1 MAFLHFDSDTHTYS
15 IDGKKLPSVTEI
27 CGLLNNWG
35 DINPAI
41 LMQAARRGSVVH
53 EYCELVDY
61 GVDEDGIECEPD
73 LAGYVIAYM
82 RFLRDY
88 KPSWEMVEQK
98 VYSDQFGFAG
108 TLDRYG
114 TIDGK
119 PVLLDIK
126 TSSSVNKLTKIIW
139 ACQLSAYALLLAKAD
154 DPKLRRWNLVLKRDG
169 KYQVIDASESEER
182 YAFSGY
188 SLFNTLLLIW
198 KIVNE

>member
-1 MAFLHFDSDTHTYS
+1 MIHFDEATHTYS
-15 IDGKKLPSVTEI
+15 LDGKKLPSVTEI

-41 LMQAARRGSVVH
+41 LMQAARRGTVVH

-61 GVDEDGIECEPD
+61 GVDEDGIECEPE

-88 KPSWEMVEQK
+88 KPLWECVEQK

-108 TLDRYG
+108 TLDRFG

-126 TSSSVNKLTKIIW
+126 TSSSVGKLQKIIW
-139 ACQLSAYALLLAKAD
+139 ACQLSAYVLLLAKEGED
-154 DPKLRRWNLVLKRDG
+154 IRRWNLVLKRDG
-169 KYQVIDASESEER
+169 KYQLIDASESEKK
-182 YAFSGY
+182 YAFSGF

>member
-41 LMQAARRGSVVH
+41 LMQAARRGTVVH
-53 EYCELVDY
+53 EYAELIDY
-61 GVDEDGIECEPD
+61 GVDEDGIECEPE

-88 KPSWEMVEQK
+88 RPLWEMVEQK
-98 VYSDQFGFAG
+98 VYSEQFGFAG

-139 ACQLSAYALLLAKAD
+139 ACQLSAYQLLLAKEGEEV
-154 DPKLRRWNLVLKRDG
+154 KRWNLVLKKDG
-169 KYQVIDASESEER
+169 KYQIVDASESEKK
-182 YAFSGY
+182 YAFSGF

>member
-1 MAFLHFDSDTHTYS
+1 MIHFDPETHTYS
-15 IDGKKLPSVTEI
+15 LDGKKLPSVTEI

-41 LMQAARRGSVVH
+41 LMQAARRGTVVH

-61 GVDEDGIECEPD
+61 GVDEDGIECEPE

-88 KPSWEMVEQK
+88 KPLWECVEQK
-98 VYSDQFGFAG
+98 VYSEQFGYAG
-108 TLDRYG
+108 TLDRFG

-126 TSSSVNKLTKIIW
+126 TSSCVNKLQKIIW
-139 ACQLSAYALLLAKAD
+139 ACQLSAYVLLLAKEGEEV
-154 DPKLRRWNLVLKRDG
+154 KRWNLVLKRDG
-169 KYQVIDASESEER
+169 KYQIVDASESEKK
-182 YAFSGY
+182 YAFSGF

>member
-1 MAFLHFDSDTHTYS
+1 MIHFDEATHTYS
-15 IDGKKLPSVTEI
+15 LDGKKLPSVTEI

-41 LMQAARRGSVVH
+41 LMQAARRGTVVH

-61 GVDEDGIECEPD
+61 GVDEDGIECEPE

-88 KPSWEMVEQK
+88 KPLWEMVEQK
-98 VYSDQFGFAG
+98 VCSDQFGFAG
-108 TLDRYG
+108 TLDRFG

-126 TSSSVNKLTKIIW
+126 TSSSVGKLQKIIW
-139 ACQLSAYALLLAKAD
+139 ACQLSAYVLLLAKEGQD
-154 DPKLRRWNLVLKRDG
+154 VKRWNLVLKRDG
-169 KYQVIDASESEER
+169 KYQIIDASESEKK
-182 YAFSGY
+182 YAFSGF

>member
-1 MAFLHFDSDTHTYS
+1 MIHFDEATHTYS
-15 IDGKKLPSVTEI
+15 LDGKKLPSVTEI

-41 LMQAARRGSVVH
+41 LMQAARRGTVVH
-53 EYCELVDY
+53 EYCELADY
-61 GVDEDGIECEPD
+61 GVDEDGIECEPE

-88 KPSWEMVEQK
+88 RPLWEMVEQR
-98 VYSDQFGFAG
+98 VYSEQFGFAG

-139 ACQLSAYALLLAKAD
+139 ACQLSAYQLLLAKEGEEV
-154 DPKLRRWNLVLKRDG
+154 KRWNLVLKKDG
-169 KYQVIDASESEER
+169 KYQIVDAAESEKK
-182 YAFSGY
+182 YAFSGFT
-188 SLFNTLLLIW
+188 LFNTLLLIY
-198 KIVNE
+198 KIIND

>member
-1 MAFLHFDSDTHTYS
+1 MIHFDEATHTYS
-15 IDGKKLPSVTEI
+15 LDGKKLPSVTEI

-41 LMQAARRGSVVH
+41 LMQAARRGTVVH

-61 GVDEDGIECEPD
+61 GVDEDGIECEPE

-88 KPSWEMVEQK
+88 KPLWEMVEQK

-108 TLDRYG
+108 TLDRFG

-126 TSSSVNKLTKIIW
+126 TSSSVNKLQKIIW
-139 ACQLSAYALLLAKAD
+139 ACQLSAYVLLLAKED
-154 DPKLRRWNLVLKRDG
+154 QDIRRWNLVLKRDG
-169 KYQVIDASESEER
+169 KYQIIDASESEKK
-182 YAFSGY
+182 YAFSGF

>member
-1 MAFLHFDSDTHTYS
+1 MAFLHFDSDTHTYTLN
-15 IDGKKLPSVTEI
+15 GKKLPSVTEI

-41 LMQAARRGSVVH
+41 LMQAARRGTVVH
-53 EYCELVDY
+53 EYAELIDY
-61 GVDEDGIECEPD
+61 GVDEDGIECEPE

-88 KPSWEMVEQK
+88 RPLWEMVEQK
-98 VYSDQFGFAG
+98 VYSEQFGFAG

-126 TSSSVNKLTKIIW
+126 TSSSVNKLQKIIW
-139 ACQLSAYALLLAKAD
+139 ACQLSAYQLLLAKEGEEV
-154 DPKLRRWNLVLKRDG
+154 KRWNLVLKRDG
-169 KYQVIDASESEER
+169 KYQIIDAAESEKK
-182 YAFSGY
+182 YAFSGFT
-188 SLFNTLLLIW
+188 LFNTLLLIY
-198 KIVNE
+198 KIIND

>member
-1 MAFLHFDSDTHTYS
+1 MIHFDEATHTYS
-15 IDGKKLPSVTEI
+15 LDGKKLPSVTEI

-41 LMQAARRGSVVH
+41 LMQAARRGTVVH

-61 GVDEDGIECEPD
+61 GVDEDGIEVEPE

-88 KPSWEMVEQK
+88 RPLWEMVEQK

-126 TSSSVNKLTKIIW
+126 TSSSVNKLQKIIW
-139 ACQLSAYALLLAKAD
+139 ACQLSAYQLLLAKEGEEV
-154 DPKLRRWNLVLKRDG
+154 KRWNLVLKKDG
-169 KYQVIDASESEER
+169 KYQIVDASESEKK
-182 YAFSGY
+182 YAFSGF

>member
-1 MAFLHFDSDTHTYS
+1 MIHFDEATHTYS

-35 DINPAI
+35 DLNPAI
-41 LMQAARRGSVVH
+41 LMQAARRGTVVH

-61 GVDEDGIECEPD
+61 GVDEDGIECEPE

-88 KPSWEMVEQK
+88 RPLWEMVEQK
-98 VYSDQFGFAG
+98 VYSEQFGFAG
-108 TLDRYG
+108 TLDRFG

-126 TSSSVNKLTKIIW
+126 TSSSVNKLAKIIW
-139 ACQLSAYALLLAKAD
+139 ACQLSAYTLLLAKEGEEV
-154 DPKLRRWNLVLKRDG
+154 KRWNLVLKRDG
-169 KYQVIDASESEER
+169 KYQIIDAAESEKK
-182 YAFSGY
+182 YAFSGF